1 MTFQKFKHT
10 GPSAQVSFWV
20 TGIISQYNHNIRFGT
35 TVFSSLFLG
44 HNKLIQENREQN
56 DYQMFGG
63 PLYEAQQPDVEN
75 QTAAEV
81 TDDYEHSRHAGHDH
95 FERRGMLNIICNI
108 PHRLCFDHTEL
119 ANKLLN
125 GTAEVNMKHQHAKLV
140 NSSTL

>member
-1 MTFQKFKHT
+1 MHRSH
-10 GPSAQVSFWV
+10 SAVSNRHHQS
-20 TGIISQYNHNIRFGT
+20 IQPQHHIRSGT

-95 FERRGMLNIICNI
+95 FERRGMLNVKCYMQYS
-108 PHRLCFDHTEL
+108 LQT
-119 ANKLLN
+119 LL
-125 GTAEVNMKHQHAKLV
+125 
-140 NSSTL
+140 